1 MIMNRP
7 FYRDTSHLTEEQKC
21 ILALEQAMAQGHG
34 EHRIEDLRE
43 RLMKFSIMSLDE
55 REGL

>member
-7 FYRDTSHLTEEQKC
+7 FYKDTSHLTEEQKC

-34 EHRIEDLRE
+34 EHRIEALRE

>member
-1 MIMNRP
+1 MNRP
-7 FYRDTSHLTEEQKC
+7 FYKDTSHLTEEQKC